1 MSSKSSSS
9 TAPALSKSSGGAS
22 FKCPIAIKISGFN
35 KEASGFVTYSLDLQL
50 IDADCLF
57 PVQSRSASSSWKLR
71 RRYSEFFAL
80 HQLLNERDMFRNLLP
95 PVPPKVLN
103 IFGEAPQ
110 DVAVDRKTELL
121 QYISVVA
128 SNPLVYTT
136 PEFCEFLEIQLREP
150 ISAEQMIEML
160 KASADKCGWL
170 MKQGKYSLSG
180 WKRRWFMLHSSF
192 LLYFENESSPLNLG
206 MINVTE
212 CTVIPGIDEPSN
224 PSVDFSIYHPQK
236 REFKLRCETPQEMPE
251 WCRTLTAM
259 ESKVKLDDFELLSV
273 IGQVQQRRRA
283 FSVVSQFASHRVIQ
297 GTFGKV
303 VRAKKKGTSDLYA
316 IKILKKSHV
325 RETAQIDHTLTERQ
339 VLQKVVHPY
348 VVNLRSRPRF
358 LCHSPALFLMLC
370 RRYAFQTEDKLYM
383 VMDYVRGGELY
394 QHLKKFKFFEP
405 QRVRLFAAEILLA
418 LSYLHDMHFVYRDLK
433 PENLLLD
440 EEGHIRLTDFGLAK
454 KMGKADLAKT
464 FCGTPEYRSPLLPP
478 ISGALYFER
487 RAHRVCRYMAPEILQ
502 EVGHSFAVDWW
513 CLGILIFE
521 MHTGRTPF
529 VSQNKKEM
537 YINILKNPPVY
548 PSSFPPLAKD
558 LCNQLL
564 HKDPKSRLGASSN
577 GGRDIQVAPP
587 SPVPLRSC
595 IALSLSRCRPGAP
608 LFQGR

>member
-1 MSSKSSSS
+1 MPPPVCALEFESAKFLDDVRRVLKSYFMSSKPSASAVPS
-9 TAPALSKSSGGAS
+9 LSKPSGGAS

-35 KEASGFVTYSLDLQL
+35 KEASGFVTYSLDLHL
-50 IDADCLF
+50 IEADCLF
-57 PVQSRSASSSWKLR
+57 PVQSRSESSSWKLR

-80 HQLLNERDMFRNLLP
+80 HQSLNERDMFRNLLP
-95 PVPPKVLN
+95 PIPPKVMN

-110 DVAVDRKTELL
+110 DVAADRKTELL

-136 PEFCEFLEIQLREP
+136 PEFCDFLEIQLREP
-150 ISAEQMIEML
+150 ISAEQMIVML

-206 MINVTE
+206 MINVSE

-236 REFKLRCETPQEMPE
+236 REFKLRCEAPQEMPE

-273 IGQVQQRRRA
+273 IGQVQRRRRT
-283 FSVVSQFASHRVIQ
+283 FSVASRFASHSIIQ

-358 LCHSPALFLMLC
+358 LHHRPIFDAVPQVRVPNRGQALHGHGLCSRRRIVPASKKIQVLRAAARADFCC
-370 RRYAFQTEDKLYM
+370 RDSA
-383 VMDYVRGGELY
+383 G
-394 QHLKKFKFFEP
+394 
-405 QRVRLFAAEILLA
+405 
-418 LSYLHDMHFVYRDLK
+418 
-433 PENLLLD
+433 
-440 EEGHIRLTDFGLAK
+440 
-454 KMGKADLAKT
+454 
-464 FCGTPEYRSPLLPP
+464 PLLPP
-478 ISGALYFER
+478 RHALCVPRPQARKPSAGRGGAHSPDGLRISEEDG
-487 RAHRVCRYMAPEILQ
+487 Q
-502 EVGHSFAVDWW
+502 
-513 CLGILIFE
+513 
-521 MHTGRTPF
+521 
-529 VSQNKKEM
+529 
-537 YINILKNPPVY
+537 
-548 PSSFPPLAKD
+548 
-558 LCNQLL
+558 
-564 HKDPKSRLGASSN
+564 SRLGEN
-577 GGRDIQVAPP
+577 V
-587 SPVPLRSC
+587 LRHT
-595 IALSLSRCRPGAP
+595 
-608 LFQGR
+608 